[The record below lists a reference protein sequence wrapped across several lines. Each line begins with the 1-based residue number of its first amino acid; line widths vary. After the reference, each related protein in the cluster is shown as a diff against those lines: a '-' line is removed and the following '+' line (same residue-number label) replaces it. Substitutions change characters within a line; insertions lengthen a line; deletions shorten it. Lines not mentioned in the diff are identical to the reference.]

1 MAFMRELHERLT
13 RRFRTAMRDT
23 MTALIFRRMIA
34 AALAMTLAGVALSQ
48 TPPSRPGGAA
58 STTSAKVSAEALKG
72 AWVRPDGGY
81 RIVIRGV
88 GADGKL
94 DAMYFN
100 PSQLPFARAQVSQD
114 GATFRVVLELQAGGY
129 AGSTYD
135 LLYEPA
141 TDRLKGTFYQAVA
154 KQKFDV
160 YFVRK

>member
-1 MAFMRELHERLT
+1 
-13 RRFRTAMRDT
+13 
-23 MTALIFRRMIA
+23 MTALTFWRTIV
-34 AALAMTLAGVALSQ
+34 AALALALAGVAFSQ
-48 TPPSRPGGAA
+48 TPPSRPGGA
-58 STTSAKVSAEALKG
+58 TPPTSAKGSSEILKG

-81 RIVIRGV
+81 RIVIQGV

-100 PSQLPFARAQVSQD
+100 PSRLPFARAQVSQD

-129 AGSTYD
+129 AGSMYD